1 MWLTCAEYNMLFV
14 MNDVSVSAADDD
26 DATSHLAVKMS
37 QTCSSNAE
45 SFDCKPP
52 AWASQLRVT

>member
-1 MWLTCAEYNMLFV
+1 MLFV

-37 QTCSSNAE
+37 QTCSSSAE